1 MMITYIA
8 QAAKAFYAGLVAGL
22 GALAAIL
29 VGSVGFTD
37 ITSGQW
43 VAVALATLVAFGGVY
58 GISNRP
64 AA

>member
-1 MMITYIA
+1 MIITYIA
-8 QAAKAFYAGLVAGL
+8 QAAKAFYAGLVSGL

-37 ITSGQW
+37 VTAGQW
-43 VAVALATLVAFGGVY
+43 VAVAVAALVAFGGVY